1 MKCIDK
7 IKENTHMIP
16 YLSKVE
22 MKCIDKIKENTHT
35 HTRRKNYYRI
45 KMKK

>member
-1 MKCIDK
+1 MMS
-7 IKENTHMIP
+7 IKHMCASDLIT